1 VIEPPDTSARLSA
14 CDGLAGQA
22 SGGLTA
28 VRWVEDCLDRIAA
41 RDPLIRAWTHLDP
54 ERARAA
60 ARDTD
65 RSAPGSAPLRG
76 LPIGVKDVIDVA
88 AMPTRCNAWATDPD
102 PVRFDAECIER
113 VRKAGAIPVGKTVT
127 TEFAFTERGPTVN
140 PHDTRRTPGGS
151 SSGSAAAVADFHVP
165 VALTTQT
172 GGSTIRPAA
181 YCGVVGYKPP
191 FGHVPTRGL
200 HYLAP
205 SMDHIGLHARSVA
218 DIARVATVLEA
229 RTRPADPQA
238 PLRLVRLALPA
249 GVACQPQVQSLID
262 RACDRLA
269 ASGIEIL
276 QQAPLEEFDRI
287 DDAHRVLMAAE
298 VARTL
303 SRWSA
308 EALASFS
315 ESLRSFIAKGRA
327 ATEDDLA
334 YARARVARIAQRLYP
349 FAEAGALLIG
359 PATLET
365 APLGIRSTGNAL
377 LNRPWSLLG
386 LGAITIPAGVAED
399 GLPVG
404 LQIVDPHPSADRLFP
419 TARFVENVLSTRTVP
434 HQEDMT

>member
-1 VIEPPDTSARLSA
+1 MIEAPESLASLSA
-14 CDGLAGQA
+14 CEGLARQA
-22 SGGLTA
+22 AGGLSA
-28 VRWVEDCLDRIAA
+28 AQWVEGCLDRIAA
-41 RDPLIRAWTHLDP
+41 RDHVIRAWAYLD
-54 ERARAA
+54 RKHARAA
-60 ARDTD
+60 AHETD
-65 RSAPGSAPLRG
+65 RSAPASAPLRG

-88 AMPTRCNAWATDPD
+88 GMPTRCNASATDSD
-102 PVRFDAECIER
+102 PIRFDAECIER
-113 VRKAGAIPVGKTVT
+113 LRAAGAIPLGKTVT
-127 TEFAFTERGPTVN
+127 TEFAFTEPGPTVN

-200 HYLAP
+200 RYLAP

-218 DIARVATVLEA
+218 DIARVAAVLEA
-229 RTRPADPQA
+229 RARPASAQA
-238 PLRLVRLALPA
+238 PPRLIRLALPA
-249 GVACQPQVQSLID
+249 GVACQAQVQSLID
-262 RACDRLA
+262 RACGRLA

-276 QQAPLEEFDRI
+276 QAPPLEEFDRI
-287 DDAHRVLMAAE
+287 DDAHRILMAAE
-298 VARTL
+298 VAR
-303 SRWSA
+303 SFAGWRA
-308 EALASFS
+308 EALASLS
-315 ESLRSFIAKGRA
+315 ESLRSFIAKGQT

-334 YARARVARIAQRLYP
+334 YARGRVARIAQRLYP
-349 FAEAGALLIG
+349 FAEGGALLIG

-386 LGAITIPAGVAED
+386 LGAITIPAGFAED

-419 TARFVENVLSTRTVP
+419 TARFVENVLDTRTVP
-434 HQEDMT
+434 HQEGMT

>member
-1 VIEPPDTSARLSA
+1 MIEAPDSPASLSA
-14 CDGLAGQA
+14 CEGLAAQA
-22 SGGLTA
+22 RGGLSAT
-28 VRWVEDCLDRIAA
+28 RWVEACLDRIAA

-54 ERARAA
+54 ECARAA
-60 ARDTD
+60 AHQTD
-65 RSAPGSAPLRG
+65 RSAPASAPLKG

-88 AMPTRCNAWATDPD
+88 GMPTRCNASATDPA
-102 PVRFDAECIER
+102 PVRLDGECIER
-113 VRKAGAIPVGKTVT
+113 LRAAGAIPLGKTVT
-127 TEFAFTERGPTVN
+127 TEFAFTEPGPTVN

-165 VALTTQT
+165 VTLTTQT

-218 DIARVATVLEA
+218 DIARVAAVLEA
-229 RTRPADPQA
+229 RARPVGAQA
-238 PLRLVRLALPA
+238 PLRLIRLALPA
-249 GVACQPQVQSLID
+249 GVACQTQVQALID
-262 RACDRLA
+262 RACNRLA

-287 DDAHRVLMAAE
+287 DDAHRILMAAE
-298 VARTL
+298 VAR
-303 SRWSA
+303 SFAGWSA

-315 ESLRSFIAKGRA
+315 ESLRSFIAKGQA
-327 ATEDDLA
+327 ASEDDLA
-334 YARARVARIAQRLYP
+334 YARARVTRIAQRLYP

-386 LGAITIPAGVAED
+386 LGVITIPAGLAED

-419 TARFVENVLSTRTVP
+419 AASFIETVLGTRTAP
-434 HQEDMT
+434 HQEA